1 MTFKIHQLR
10 ILRRWHGRIGL
21 ASALFLLFLALTGL
35 ALNHSGLLDLDN
47 RSVTNSWLL
56 RWYGLHPKVPE
67 LGYVVGPAYFSWD
80 AEKWV
85 IRDKVI
91 TTRTATP
98 VGAVMIGDILFIA
111 TRNELYLY
119 RVNGQLIDKIS
130 GVALP
135 AMTITM
141 LGNTVRAVV
150 LRTPDGDFAS
160 EDGVD
165 WKKIKSSS
173 VTWSAPQNL
182 PDSVRQ
188 EMAQAFS
195 PSLPLQRVLLD
206 VHSGRALG
214 RYGPIFVDILAIL
227 LIALSVSGTWI
238 YWRTAKQRALL
249 HERK

>member
-35 ALNHSGLLDLDN
+35 ALNHSGLLDLDK

-67 LGYVVGPAYFSWD
+67 IGYAVGSIYFSWD
-80 AEKWV
+80 TEKWV

-91 TTRTATP
+91 AAHTATP
-98 VGAVMIGDILFIA
+98 VGAVMLGDILFIA

-119 RVNGQLIDKIS
+119 RINGQLVDKMS

-135 AMTITM
+135 AMTISM
-141 LGNTVRAVV
+141 LGIMARAVV
-150 LRTPDGDFAS
+150 VRTPGGDFAS

-173 VTWSAPQNL
+173 TTWSAPQKL
-182 PDSVRQ
+182 PDRVRQ